1 MTSVERHLEVME
13 TKRKGAYTELRAR
26 RLPNFADLIFKAAE
40 QAIEALMSLDVIG
53 EKHSRFDV
61 REYLREKY
69 PELEEEYDLLY
80 AIYQELGYPPA
91 RDGERAK
98 KAREIAERIIDKCL
112 GKLKERRK

>member
-1 MTSVERHLEVME
+1 MERHLEVME
-13 TKRKGAYTELRAR
+13 TKRRGAYTELQAG

-91 RDGERAK
+91 RDGKRAK

>member
-1 MTSVERHLEVME
+1 MTSVEKHLEIME

-26 RLPNFADLIFKAAE
+26 RLSNFADLIFKAAE
-40 QAIEALMSLDVIG
+40 QAIEALMSLEVIG
-53 EKHSRFDV
+53 EKHLRRQI

-69 PELEEEYDLLY
+69 SNLAEEYDLLY

-98 KAREIAERIIDKCL
+98 RAKEVAERIIEKCL
-112 GKLKERRK
+112 GKIKGEKE